1 MLGMPRDL
9 TRRIRIYLGKLGV
22 YAYAERESAKERAIL
37 ASDRAFHECASVD
50 TEPEAVRVREK
61 LCLSGVGA
69 FYIPGLTIPTEEDL
83 ERIGSQ
89 IETVYQSMNKETGE
103 LRR

>member
-22 YAYAERESAKERAIL
+22 FAYAERDTPKEKAIL
-37 ASDRAFHECASVD
+37 SSDRGFRECASVD
-50 TEPEAVRVREK
+50 TEPEAVRIREK

-69 FYIPGLTIPTEEDL
+69 FYIPGLTMPTEDDL
-83 ERIGSQ
+83 DRIGSQ
-89 IETVYQSMNKETGE
+89 METVYQSMNKETGE
-103 LRR
+103 LKR